1 MKWTV
6 LYRPSAQDQLA
17 SIWLN
22 APDRQSV
29 AEAAYD
35 IDRILANNP
44 VDAGESRSGGS
55 RILIEQPL
63 TVLFDMRADDA
74 VVEVFSVFCWRRK
87 T

>member
-1 MKWTV
+1 MNWTV

-29 AEAAYD
+29 ADAAD
-35 IDRILANNP
+35 EIDRILANKP
-44 VDAGESRSGGS
+44 LDAGESRGGNS

-63 TVLFDMRADDA
+63 TVLYDVFAEDA
-74 VVEVFSVFCWRRK
+74 LVQVFSVFYWRRK